1 MRVALT
7 AQEAQCA
14 THSVPLEASLSDL
27 IKCKLNDANIGIDV
41 LQYEQHTHVSLHGPL
56 YKLVGKEEFERAGE
70 QAKRRAVP
78 IRNDDE
84 FLFALP
90 TVWNSMICVLK
101 LGPLAL
107 DVANSRR
114 ALWVTRD
121 SNYSKPLGTI
131 TFESEDHLSTC
142 FQPAPNGRFAA
153 PPPESLLSIAPRTFQ
168 TDRMSGS
175 NIPGKFANLLA
186 IYLEHALRL
195 HVLFSARAKQPRR
208 VLLEGVSLID
218 YWQHGSAP
226 SHTVSCKFH
235 VGSGH
240 CLCEDC
246 EVCEGF
252 GCASDQTRISLSIR
266 MCGGQTVG
274 AQGYCGVCGKTNPTA
289 TIGGRCTARFASI
302 LGCKHEGRWKT
313 KRTINDEFLRDFA
326 SVCVRIGHCDDNKA
340 LVVLYDNLEARM
352 DERIIKGRERANV
365 SEPELLIYDRL
376 SESMLATGD
385 FRYNA
390 KYGSLSKRGGRALKW
405 HKSVSKSHGHLFPLL

>member
-14 THSVPLEASLSDL
+14 THSVHLEASLSDL
-27 IKCKLNDANIGIDV
+27 IKRKLRDANIGTDV
-41 LQYEQHTHVSLHGPL
+41 LESNPDTHVSIHGSL

-70 QAKRRAVP
+70 AKRRAVP

-90 TVWNSMICVLK
+90 TVWNALICALK
-101 LGPLAL
+101 LGPLSL
-107 DVANSRR
+107 DMADSRS
-114 ALWVTRD
+114 LLVTRD

-131 TFESEDHLSTC
+131 TLESEHQLNAC
-142 FQPAPNGRFAA
+142 FQPVSNGGVAL

-168 TDRMSGS
+168 TDKVSGA

-195 HVLFSARAKQPRR
+195 HVLFSARAKQPKR
-208 VLLEGVSLID
+208 VLLEGVSVID
-218 YWQHGSAP
+218 SVLLGSRP

-235 VGSGH
+235 VGSGR

-246 EVCEGF
+246 GESEGF
-252 GCASDQTRISLSIR
+252 NSANGKIGISLGIR
-266 MCGGQTVG
+266 MCGGDTTG
-274 AQGYCGVCGKTNPTA
+274 TDGYCEVCGNTNSAA
-289 TIGGRCTARFASI
+289 TIGGRCTANFAAT

-313 KRTINDEFLRDFA
+313 KRTISDEFLRDFA
-326 SVCVRIGHCDDNKA
+326 SVCVRLRHCDDNKA
-340 LVVLYDNLEARM
+340 FVVLYDQLEARM
-352 DERIIKGRERANV
+352 DECILEWRERADV
-365 SEPELLIYDRL
+365 SEPELLMHDRL
-376 SESMLATGD
+376 AECMLTTGE

-390 KYGSLSKRGGRALKW
+390 KYGSLSKKGGRALKW